1 MSEKTSSDERLISE
15 AREFLQYAESAEG
28 TNRAEAMEDLRF
40 RSGEQWPAPVQNSRQ
55 LEARPC
61 LTINKV
67 DAFIRQVT
75 NSQRQQRPRIKVE
88 ATNNVADAKIAEII
102 QGMCRHIEVNS
113 DADQAYDQGFDGAV
127 TCGRGFWRVVTDY
140 TSPQSFDQ
148 EIYIQQIPNPF
159 NVFFDP
165 SSVLPDGSD
174 AERCLLTE
182 MMSKRLF
189 KKFYP
194 DANDGANFR
203 NASNGDETNGWITK
217 EEIRVA
223 EYFKVEHTKE
233 TLLLLSDRSTIWAD
247 RVTPELET
255 KWAQDGTQVLNERK
269 SFRRKI
275 MWYKMTALEILEHR
289 EWPGR
294 WIPIIPVEGNK
305 VTVDGRIK
313 RFGLVRYAKDPQRM
327 YNYWRTAMTESVAL
341 APKAKWLLAEGQDE
355 GHEHEWA
362 TANVSAKAVLRYK
375 QTDIDQRP
383 APPPQRLQPEPPPSG
398 AMESAI
404 AISEDLQ
411 TVLGVVDPAQKIQGN
426 VSGKALLGE
435 RQQSDNSN
443 FHYYDNLTRSIRHT
457 GKIILDLIP
466 FIYDTERV
474 MRIIGDDGNPKL
486 VTINGVDEVG
496 QVVQNNVTIGEYDV
510 VMDTGPGL
518 NTKRQE
524 AVEAMLPLVGQN
536 EELFKIAG
544 DLIFRNMDFPGAQ
557 IIADRL
563 AAVNPLANI
572 DEQSDIPPQAQLA
585 IKQMQQQLQ
594 QAGMLVQSLQG
605 ELKTK
610 MGIQQMRE
618 DAETAREHMRL
629 TAQVHNKE
637 QENIAWM
644 HDIALKANT
653 SLNVEELRGMVQL
666 LVKKMDTKEFLR
678 TAEGEESELG
688 VGKPGV

>member
-1 MSEKTSSDERLISE
+1 
-15 AREFLQYAESAEG
+15 
-28 TNRAEAMEDLRF
+28 
-40 RSGEQWPAPVQNSRQ
+40 
-55 LEARPC
+55 
-61 LTINKV
+61 
-67 DAFIRQVT
+67 
-75 NSQRQQRPRIKVE
+75 
-88 ATNNVADAKIAEII
+88 
-102 QGMCRHIEVNS
+102 
-113 DADQAYDQGFDGAV
+113 
-127 TCGRGFWRVVTDY
+127 
-140 TSPQSFDQ
+140 
-148 EIYIQQIPNPF
+148 
-159 NVFFDP
+159 
-165 SSVLPDGSD
+165 
-174 AERCLLTE
+174 
-182 MMSKRLF
+182 
-189 KKFYP
+189 
-194 DANDGANFR
+194 
-203 NASNGDETNGWITK
+203 
-217 EEIRVA
+217 
-223 EYFKVEHTKE
+223 
-233 TLLLLSDRSTIWAD
+233 
-247 RVTPELET
+247 
-255 KWAQDGTQVLNERK
+255 
-269 SFRRKI
+269 
-275 MWYKMTALEILEHR
+275 MWYKMTALEILEQR

-362 TANVSAKAVLRYK
+362 TANVSAKASLRYK
-375 QTDIDQRP
+375 QTDIDGRP

-666 LVKKMDTKEFLR
+666 LVKKMDTKEFRGRLR
-678 TAEGEESELG
+678 WQ
-688 VGKPGV
+688 